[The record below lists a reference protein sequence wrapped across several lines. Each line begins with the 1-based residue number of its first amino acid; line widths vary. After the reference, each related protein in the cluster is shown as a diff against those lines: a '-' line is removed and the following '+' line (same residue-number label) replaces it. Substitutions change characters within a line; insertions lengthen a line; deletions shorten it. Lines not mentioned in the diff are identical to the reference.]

1 MFELYD
7 LQNDPQELNNLAGKK
22 EYAEIE
28 KKLRDTMAEKMLT
41 DRDYVPLPFYSLD
54 KEYR

>member
-7 LQNDPQELNNLAGKK
+7 LKNDPQELHNLAGLK

-28 KKLRDTMAEKMLT
+28 KKLRDTMAEKMLV

-54 KEYR
+54 KEYK

>member
-1 MFELYD
+1 ML
-7 LQNDPQELNNLAGKK
+7 LK

-28 KKLRDTMAEKMLT
+28 KTLRDTMAEKMLV

-54 KEYR
+54 KEYK